1 MLTPTFRFF
10 VMPLAAV
17 AALAALSMQSAAS
30 RPSRDNVASV
40 REQVVDCSTMQAG
53 DVCVLSAHRIAH

>member
-17 AALAALSMQSAAS
+17 GALTALSMQSAAS
-30 RPSRDNVASV
+30 RPSRDAAFSV
-40 REQVVDCSTMQAG
+40 REQVIDCSRLKAG
-53 DVCVLSAHRIAH
+53 EVCVLSSNSAR